1 VLDDVVAES
10 IVVLVVCG
18 TVVVVVVASVVVVV
32 GGTVVVVVVSGT
44 VVVVVSGT
52 VVVVVVSG
60 TVVVVVASVVV
71 VVDVELVVVDVEV
84 VVVVVDGWQCER
96 SVTEV
101 ERWAVTLSGQLAF
114 TVNVTLPVDPAG
126 SVVVAEVV
134 PLAGTTAVYPVT
146 ANDWAPRVAVALSMC
161 MVLSVSLLPIVQVTT
176 CVPSEHVV

>member
-1 VLDDVVAES
+1 MLDDVVAES

-71 VVDVELVVVDVEV
+71 VVDVELVVVDVE